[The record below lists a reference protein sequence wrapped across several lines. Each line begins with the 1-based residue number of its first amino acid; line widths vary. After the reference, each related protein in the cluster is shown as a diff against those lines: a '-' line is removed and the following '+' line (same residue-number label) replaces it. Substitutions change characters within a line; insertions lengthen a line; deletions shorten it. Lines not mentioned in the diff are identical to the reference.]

1 MNVERPGISR
11 GILHR
16 VIFGFT
22 LLCALGWLNG
32 CQSTEILRVAD
43 FSSAE
48 QLPNHITLVSWNA
61 QKGSDVRFRADMAHL
76 LVQHNPDFVLMQE
89 ATEDLLI
96 HQGIGGHFAGSWR
109 YPFPKGPTI
118 GLMTLSKVPPGQLMP
133 LPTRH
138 REFFVTAPKLSLAT
152 QYPLPDGRNLL
163 LINVHILAF
172 ERGRNKAVAEQL
184 QGLKVVMLAHEGP
197 IILAGDF
204 NTWNRQRLGMLEQL
218 ASELG
223 LTEVVGFPDGRRTG
237 GTGYRWADK
246 VYGISWDL
254 PLDRIYYR
262 GFSAYSAEILPYDS
276 SDHAALL
283 VKLALHSEPV
293 AKIEMPRS

>member
-1 MNVERPGISR
+1 
-11 GILHR
+11 
-16 VIFGFT
+16 
-22 LLCALGWLNG
+22 
-32 CQSTEILRVAD
+32 
-43 FSSAE
+43 
-48 QLPNHITLVSWNA
+48 
-61 QKGSDVRFRADMAHL
+61 
-76 LVQHNPDFVLMQE
+76 MQE
-89 ATEDLLI
+89 ATEDLVQ

-118 GLMTLSKVPPGQLMP
+118 GLMTLSKVPPGQLIP

-138 REFFVTAPKLSLAT
+138 REFFITAPKLSLAT
-152 QYPLPDGRNLL
+152 KYPLADGRNLL

-172 ERGRNKAVAEQL
+172 ERWRSKAVSEQL
-184 QGLKVVMLAHEGP
+184 QGLKAVMLAHEGP

-204 NTWNRQRLGMLEQL
+204 NTWNRQRLAMLEQL

-246 VYGISWDL
+246 MYGISWGL

-262 GFSAYSAEILPYDS
+262 GFSAYSAEVLPYDS

-283 VKLALHSEPV
+283 VRLALQINLESNTRVSGVGRPSGRVPDKCHSNMTP
-293 AKIEMPRS
+293 